1 LVRGSGRRTHV
12 RTHTETRRGRDATD
26 YNTVVMS
33 HACGVARSAA
43 NAMATTSAQA
53 RRSGDAI
60 TMDRCGDG
68 RRRRRCP
75 LRQRMVASCA
85 MNASWDSSNNNTTSN
100 TALMETL
107 AHRFLSHHGKRRSTA
122 SATATPRAWVLDY
135 DGGETGGVPETTT
148 IKAKE
153 MRVAAD
159 VLKSD
164 TARGLQFYNTLRAH
178 ERAIIVAKLS
188 APTIVNAG
196 VGSLPWAVDADID
209 LEGNTCD
216 LANYCDSCP
225 LREECYGESSE
236 SGMCAFE
243 CAVRAKS
250 QSPRATYYA
259 AMFRDSRGSF
269 EEYILVSSDVGHRAQ
284 RAMFSSKL
292 RASLGHTV
300 C

>member
-1 LVRGSGRRTHV
+1 
-12 RTHTETRRGRDATD
+12 
-26 YNTVVMS
+26 
-33 HACGVARSAA
+33 
-43 NAMATTSAQA
+43 
-53 RRSGDAI
+53 
-60 TMDRCGDG
+60 
-68 RRRRRCP
+68 
-75 LRQRMVASCA
+75 
-85 MNASWDSSNNNTTSN
+85 
-100 TALMETL
+100 
-107 AHRFLSHHGKRRSTA
+107 
-122 SATATPRAWVLDY
+122 VLDY
-135 DGGETGGVPETTT
+135 DGGETGGAPETST

-188 APTIVNAG
+188 RPTIVNAG

-216 LANYCDSCP
+216 LANYCESCP

-269 EEYILVSSDVGHRAQ
+269 EEYILVSNDVGHRAQ

-292 RASLGHTV
+292 RASLGHSV

>member
-1 LVRGSGRRTHV
+1 
-12 RTHTETRRGRDATD
+12 
-26 YNTVVMS
+26 MS

-60 TMDRCGDG
+60 TMDRCRDG
-68 RRRRRCP
+68 RRRRRP

-85 MNASWDSSNNNTTSN
+85 MNASWDSNNNNTTSN

-122 SATATPRAWVLDY
+122 SATTTTRAWVLDY
-135 DGGETGGVPETTT
+135 DGGENGGAPETTT

-188 APTIVNAG
+188 RPTIVNAG

-269 EEYILVSSDVGHRAQ
+269 EEYILVSNDVGHRAQ

>member
-1 LVRGSGRRTHV
+1 
-12 RTHTETRRGRDATD
+12 
-26 YNTVVMS
+26 
-33 HACGVARSAA
+33 
-43 NAMATTSAQA
+43 
-53 RRSGDAI
+53 
-60 TMDRCGDG
+60 MDRCGDG
-68 RRRRRCP
+68 RLGRRRRRP
-75 LRQRMVASCA
+75 VRQRMVAASWA
-85 MNASWDSSNNNTTSN
+85 MNASWDSHNNNITSN

-107 AHRFLSHHGKRRSTA
+107 AHRFLSRHGERRSTA
-122 SATATPRAWVLDY
+122 SATSTPRAWVLDY
-135 DGGETGGVPETTT
+135 DGGETGGAPETST

-188 APTIVNAG
+188 RPTIVNAG

-269 EEYILVSSDVGHRAQ
+269 EEYILVSNDVGHRAQ

-292 RASLGHTV
+292 RASLGHSV